1 MDLWDL
7 CCYSVSVLYV
17 IELSDLHYSVLNPQ
31 KRKRSNS
38 AATNRSTANGI
49 ETVEK
54 STFSLSSKIKNRSN
68 RHKKELS
75 LLRSQLIRKDE
86 FGHYI
91 LSDWEKKFNI
101 FFLMWFVLMMKSTMG
116 L

>member
-31 KRKRSNS
+31 KK
-38 AATNRSTANGI
+38 
-49 ETVEK
+49 EK
-54 STFSLSSKIKNRSN
+54 DRIAQQQIDQQQMELKQLKNQRLACRQKIKNRSN

-75 LLRSQLIRKDE
+75 LLR
-86 FGHYI
+86 
-91 LSDWEKKFNI
+91 
-101 FFLMWFVLMMKSTMG
+101 KSIN
-116 L
+116 